1 MRLLG
6 VFGNQF
12 SSLGHQGSSI
22 NAILVD
28 FVDPAF
34 RYRLQLD
41 AERFRFLLIPFQV
54 LRDARCKY
62 SKQTAIRPCGKD
74 KLLGEGQ
81 ACEKRKTEGSK
92 K

>member
-1 MRLLG
+1 MPVVPHSTRVLRGKG
-6 VFGNQF
+6 VFI
-12 SSLGHQGSSI
+12 L
-22 NAILVD
+22 ILVQ
-28 FVDPAF
+28 A
-34 RYRLQLD
+34 
-41 AERFRFLLIPFQV
+41 

-74 KLLGEGQ
+74 KLLGKGQ

>member
-34 RYRLQLD
+34 HYRLQLD
-41 AERFRFLLIPFQV
+41 AERFRFLLILAQV
-54 LRDARCKY
+54 LRDARYKY
-62 SKQTAIRPCGKD
+62 SKQTAIRPFGKE
-74 KLLGEGQ
+74 KLLGEDQ